1 MTQDLSFSS
10 TRDGDPT
17 SINGRIDISAYTEM
31 VFGWCLPRILH
42 FIVAIQIKFPILLI
56 LIAKYDEDYSNA
68 HRRIAHSA
76 SAAAQT
82 IAVHAGLAYLSLRLK
97 FGDRPPP
104 PPPPT
109 WCLFSEFVTDLANEI
124 GNCQEW
130 DPKLLHSPAQPTL
143 PSSRRLPGNIPIA
156 PGQTVE
162 FYLKWSRWLCMLQVA
177 PTQETTKSSFRDVL
191 FSRLPNWQPRG
202 ARQKS
207 RTCSDGRSIPGA
219 SRSRYGTTSS

>member
-17 SINGRIDISAYTEM
+17 PINGRIDISAYTEM

-82 IAVHAGLAYLSLRLK
+82 IAVHAGLAYLSLRLT
-97 FGDRPPP
+97 F
-104 PPPPT
+104 
-109 WCLFSEFVTDLANEI
+109 
-124 GNCQEW
+124 
-130 DPKLLHSPAQPTL
+130 
-143 PSSRRLPGNIPIA
+143 
-156 PGQTVE
+156 
-162 FYLKWSRWLCMLQVA
+162 
-177 PTQETTKSSFRDVL
+177 
-191 FSRLPNWQPRG
+191 G
-202 ARQKS
+202 ARGGGGRACHRSAGAAAARRFCGEKETS
-207 RTCSDGRSIPGA
+207 RAGGGA
-219 SRSRYGTTSS
+219 